1 MPPGSSRYALQGIT
15 PNHELYFPQSLLAPQ
30 SARFPYI
37 FNKIPDF
44 HKKTNKLMVLPHAEP
59 FFEKVMLAGYSP
71 AVRISP

>member
-1 MPPGSSRYALQGIT
+1 
-15 PNHELYFPQSLLAPQ
+15 LLAPQ